1 MEDNKYAEVSSQQLE
16 IVEANLEAFRSGLL
30 KELTAATEPI
40 TPRVAFKVL
49 IYREA
54 LSWRV
59 IELGEGAA
67 IAIKSGNPLSA
78 IILTRALVEC
88 AAAYHFL
95 CKKLERC
102 VEQDSVSELDET
114 AKKLILGSRWKDWEF
129 SATNILTMID
139 GANRDC
145 PGLRKNYD
153 DLSEYCHPNYSGL
166 AMIFSNPT
174 GKFDVSLGR
183 YVRGTA
189 RLNWTA
195 TNSMSAALMLFEHY
209 YNSSADLLPKIIDLC
224 HRDLETNL
232 NASKTTD

>member
-1 MEDNKYAEVSSQQLE
+1 MEIAET
-16 IVEANLEAFRSGLL
+16 NLQAFRNGLL
-30 KELTAATEPI
+30 KNLTAATEPI

-67 IAIKSGNPLSA
+67 VAIKSGNPLA
-78 IILTRALVEC
+78 GIILTRALVEC

-102 VEQDSVSELDET
+102 VEQNSVDELDEA
-114 AKKLILGSRWKDWEF
+114 AKKFILGSRWEDWEF

-153 DLSEYCHPNYSGL
+153 HLSEFCHPNYSGV

-174 GKFDVSLGR
+174 GSFDVSLGR
-183 YVRGTA
+183 YLGGTE

-195 TNSMSAALMLFEHY
+195 TNSMTAALMLFEHY
-209 YNSSADLLPKIIDLC
+209 YNSSADLLPNIIDLC
-224 HRDLETNL
+224 HRDLETNRD
-232 NASKTTD
+232 NSNTID